1 MARLL
6 PGAAGLLK
14 LFYFGSFFIVAL
26 DGSGAHSPYVVGLLE
41 HLADSRTDVRIML
54 GSVFGSVYDATNGE
68 QIPWYSVQ
76 LPGKLFFL
84 KPE

>member
-41 HLADSRTDVRIML
+41 HLAELQNRRQNHARL
-54 GSVFGSVYDATNGE
+54 GLWERV
-68 QIPWYSVQ
+68 
-76 LPGKLFFL
+76 
-84 KPE
+84 